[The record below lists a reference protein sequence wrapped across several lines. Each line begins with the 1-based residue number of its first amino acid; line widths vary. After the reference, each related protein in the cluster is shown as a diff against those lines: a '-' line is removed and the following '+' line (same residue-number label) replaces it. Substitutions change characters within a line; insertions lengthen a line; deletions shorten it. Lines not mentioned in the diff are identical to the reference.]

1 MIQEFFL
8 MNGYGV
14 YVWSAFSF
22 TLASF
27 SILYLIVKTQ
37 HAKEKKRFNAK
48 FNSLSYDRQKLA
60 KIQQTHR
67 EVLLDISASK
77 I

>member
-22 TLASF
+22 TLVSF

-37 HAKEKKRFNAK
+37 YAKEKKRFNAK
-48 FNSLSYDRQKLA
+48 FNSLSYDIQKLA
-60 KIQQTHR
+60 KNQQTHR

>member
-1 MIQEFFL
+1 MIQELFI

-22 TLASF
+22 TFASF

-37 HAKEKKRFNAK
+37 YVKEKKRFNAK
-48 FNSLSYDRQKLA
+48 FNSLSYDRQKIA
-60 KIQQTHR
+60 KNQQTHSC
-67 EVLLDISASK
+67 LLYTSDAADE
-77 I
+77 

>member
-22 TLASF
+22 TLVSF

-37 HAKEKKRFNAK
+37 YAKEKKRFNSPAGLK
-48 FNSLSYDRQKLA
+48 HGLSDRLA
-60 KIQQTHR
+60 
-67 EVLLDISASK
+67 
-77 I
+77 

>member
-8 MNGYGV
+8 MDGYGV

-22 TLASF
+22 TLVSF

-37 HAKEKKRFNAK
+37 YVKEKKRFNAK

-60 KIQQTHR
+60 KNQQTHI

>member
-22 TLASF
+22 TLVSF

-37 HAKEKKRFNAK
+37 YAKEKKRFNAK

-60 KIQQTHR
+60 KNQQSHR

>member
-1 MIQEFFL
+1 MIQELFI

-22 TLASF
+22 TLTSF

-37 HAKEKKRFNAK
+37 YAKEKKRFNAK
-48 FNSLSYDRQKLA
+48 FNSLSDDRQKLA
-60 KIQQTHR
+60 KNQQTHR